1 MGDGPSWPLSEPRWE
16 RTLWWQTA
24 RKGWAH
30 PGKEVLAFGSRVEK
44 PPTWGHQGL
53 TTNTQEFRRWLQK
66 PMKQRAASKEAA
78 GGLSGDDELKREGQ
92 VDRATARAKGKVRE
106 AGRKLEEVIDRTK
119 EKASPDDN
127 RPAKDN

>member
-1 MGDGPSWPLSEPRWE
+1 MVAKADE
-16 RTLWWQTA
+16 T
-24 RKGWAH
+24 KG
-30 PGKEVLAFGSRVEK
+30 RV
-44 PPTWGHQGL
+44 
-53 TTNTQEFRRWLQK
+53 
-66 PMKQRAASKEAA
+66 KEAA